1 MKHLFCLTLAFLF
14 TSAGNA
20 QLASPN
26 DSGVTFGHVHLNV
39 SDIEEHKQIWVDHFN
54 GKIVDRG
61 SHSVI
66 KLPNMMI
73 TLAEQKP
80 TMDSIETAMH
90 HFGFKVRRMDRFLD
104 KWRAAGLKVG
114 SMFLGAEGQLNA
126 YITLPDGV
134 EVEMQED
141 QGLQEEITGY
151 HVHWFVDN
159 AADILRWYVDMFDLE
174 IRPRGRIT
182 TTTNVPGMN
191 FSFGGNNSGRQSTKG
206 AAIDHIGFEIDNLE
220 DFCLELESKGV
231 VFDVPYQELSSLGL
245 KSAFFT
251 DPSGV
256 YVELTEGYDE
266 Y

>member
-39 SDIEEHKQIWVDHFN
+39 SDLEVHKRIWVDHFN

-90 HFGFKVRRMDRFLD
+90 HFGFKVRRMDRFCL
-104 KWRAAGLKVG
+104 LYT
-114 SMFLGAEGQLNA
+114 S
-126 YITLPDGV
+126 PS
-134 EVEMQED
+134 
-141 QGLQEEITGY
+141 
-151 HVHWFVDN
+151 
-159 AADILRWYVDMFDLE
+159 
-174 IRPRGRIT
+174 PR
-182 TTTNVPGMN
+182 
-191 FSFGGNNSGRQSTKG
+191 
-206 AAIDHIGFEIDNLE
+206 D
-220 DFCLELESKGV
+220 
-231 VFDVPYQELSSLGL
+231 
-245 KSAFFT
+245 
-251 DPSGV
+251 
-256 YVELTEGYDE
+256 
-266 Y
+266 